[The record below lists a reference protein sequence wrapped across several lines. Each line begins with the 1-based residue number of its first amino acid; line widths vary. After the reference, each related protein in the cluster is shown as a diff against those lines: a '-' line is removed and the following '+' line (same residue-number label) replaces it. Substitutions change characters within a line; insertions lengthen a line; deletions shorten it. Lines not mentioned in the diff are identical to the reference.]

1 METLFGVAHG
11 SILRPLLLNIFLAGL
26 NFLISNI
33 DIASYA
39 DDDTPY
45 IAADDIDDLIKSLEE
60 ASTAL
65 FQWIDNNLL
74 KKQR

>member
-45 IAADDIDDLIKSLEE
+45 VAADDIDDLIKSLEE
-60 ASTAL
+60 ASTAF
-65 FQWIDNNLL
+65 FQWFDNNLL
-74 KKQR
+74 KKQP